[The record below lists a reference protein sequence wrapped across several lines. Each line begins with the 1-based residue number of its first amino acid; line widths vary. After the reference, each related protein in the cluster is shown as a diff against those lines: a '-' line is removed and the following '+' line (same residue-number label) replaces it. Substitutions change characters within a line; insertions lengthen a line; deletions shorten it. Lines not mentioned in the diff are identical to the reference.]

1 MHCTSIYVLAVIV
14 AIVKAHM
21 ELSYPAPFRSRF
33 NSKALAGTVDYSMTS
48 PLKTDGSDFPCK
60 GYHKDMQDKTGA
72 GAPVAT
78 WSAGSEYSFT
88 VVGGATHNGGSCQA
102 ALSYDSGASFKVIH
116 SYIGECPIMT
126 TGNFKFAVPADA
138 KSGNAIFAWSWV
150 NQVGNREYY
159 MNCASVAI
167 TGSSSSKSPPKVPF
181 SARPNLFAANI
192 GNGCSTVEGKDT
204 VYPDPGPD
212 VTNKSAG
219 STASDTVHG
228 NCGDVKSGDVSQE
241 TIPRLFSR
249 SENLKYTFTLGTT
262 VSNPPTSTSTSSA
275 ASGSS
280 SPYSAMRASVN
291 GECGGY
297 QTCSGSEYGGCCSRY
312 GYCGSSTEHC
322 GEGCMGTFGMCG
334 INSTVSRFRMRGP
347 HFRLA

>member
-1 MHCTSIYVLAVIV
+1 MHCSSIYVLAVTV
-14 AIVKAHM
+14 AIVQAHM

-33 NSKALAGTVDYSMTS
+33 NSKAPAGIVDYSMTS

-102 ALSYDSGASFKVIH
+102 ALS
-116 SYIGECPIMT
+116 
-126 TGNFKFAVPADA
+126 NFKFAVPADA

-167 TGSSSSKSPPKVPF
+167 SGSSTSKSPPKVPF
-181 SARPNLFAANI
+181 SSRPNLFVANI
-192 GNGCSTVEGKDT
+192 GNGCTTVEGKDT

-212 VTNKSAG
+212 VTNRSAG

-228 NCGDVKSGDVSQE
+228 SCGDVKSGDVLPE
-241 TIPRLFSR
+241 TIPILFPR
-249 SENLKYTFTLGTT
+249 SDSTIDKYTLGTQ
-262 VSNPPTSTSTSSA
+262 VSNPPTSTSTGSV
-275 ASGSS
+275 ASDSS
-280 SPYSAMRASVN
+280 SPYTAMRASSN

-334 INSTVSRFRMRGP
+334 INGTVSRFRIRGP
-347 HFRLA
+347 HFRIS